1 MYCYNFLYFNQ
12 VFTTKNM
19 KYLVDSDFIIIGS
32 GLAGL
37 YAAYRASKYGKVAL
51 LTKHSLQTSSTY
63 WAQGGI
69 ASAIDEEDSPQIHFE
84 DTINAGRGLCDK
96 EAVKILVN
104 EGPERIFEL
113 ISEGLAFDKLG
124 NEFALGLEGGHSK
137 RRILHL
143 GGNETGRLIVEFLI
157 NRIAN
162 LKNITVYEDFLVHKL
177 IIEANDCSGCLAYS
191 WKEKTDYRFLS
202 NVILIASGGAAGL
215 YKRSTNP
222 HSSIGD
228 GVTLAYNAGIEV
240 VNMEFIQFHPTS
252 FYSETG
258 DTFLITEAVRGEGA
272 YLLNKNGK
280 RFMKDFHESAE
291 LAPRDVVSKGIFEIM
306 KQENADNVY
315 LSLAHLDKEKIKSRF
330 KNIYEKSLR
339 YNIDITRDLIPVA
352 PAAHYMIGGVNTNLN
367 GETSIAGVYATGE
380 VAYTGVHGANRLASN
395 SLLECLVFS
404 YKAIE
409 DSKKYLEKEK
419 GKKLTDQEKYL
430 VDDNVNSSYLMIKN
444 AILKIMNRNVGIIR
458 DRKSLDAAFDQVNS
472 IDEIWNYTTN
482 EYYSDRLRSLKTV
495 ALLIIKGAVAREET
509 RGSHIRKDFP
519 DENEIPFHIY
529 QSAKNGITKR
539 EKVEFK

>member
-1 MYCYNFLYFNQ
+1 
-12 VFTTKNM
+12 
-19 KYLVDSDFIIIGS
+19 
-32 GLAGL
+32 
-37 YAAYRASKYGKVAL
+37 
-51 LTKHSLQTSSTY
+51 
-63 WAQGGI
+63 
-69 ASAIDEEDSPQIHFE
+69 
-84 DTINAGRGLCDK
+84 
-96 EAVKILVN
+96 
-104 EGPERIFEL
+104 
-113 ISEGLAFDKLG
+113 
-124 NEFALGLEGGHSK
+124 
-137 RRILHL
+137 
-143 GGNETGRLIVEFLI
+143 
-157 NRIAN
+157 
-162 LKNITVYEDFLVHKL
+162 VYEDFLVHKL
-177 IIEANDCSGCLAYS
+177 IFETNDCSGYLAYS
-191 WKEKTDYRFLS
+191 WKEKTDYRFRS

-228 GVTLAYNAGIEV
+228 GITLAYNAGIEV

-367 GETSIAGVYATGE
+367 GETSIEGVYATGE

-419 GKKLTDQEKYL
+419 GKKLIDQEKYL

-495 ALLIIKGAVAREET
+495 ALLIINGAVAREET

-519 DENEIPFHIY
+519 DENEIPLHIY